1 MDLDWCLTCS
11 QHTSGGLYCSDSCR
25 LKDIDASTPIIPF
38 SGSPRLIHYA
48 STRTT
53 ATTDPSFASP
63 SSNATTI
70 TTEPYLRYNTSM
82 PSLVF
87 PKPTQQPSQPMSYG
101 YNSTHLLPPAIHR
114 GHNSDCREYQYT
126 VQRLPRMPVVI

>member
-11 QHTSGGLYCSDSCR
+11 QHTSGALYCSDSCR

-48 STRTT
+48 STRGT
-53 ATTDPSFASP
+53 ATGDST
-63 SSNATTI
+63 SSTTVTTV

-87 PKPTQQPSQPMSYG
+87 PKPTQQPSKPMSYC
-101 YNSTHLLPPAIHR
+101 YNRTHLVPPAIHR
-114 GHNSDCREYQYT
+114 NHNSDCREFQYT